1 LSSFLLFSLLALV
14 TGNPLLAALIVLAA
28 WWLGDRATFRVLPDP
43 FHVVTRWRRTA
54 ELRAQ
59 LAVNPHDRRARFALS
74 ELLLEAGRPAAAAAA
89 LRPNLEAGDED
100 VRTAHLWGAAL
111 WRSGD
116 LAGGE
121 RALLLARAAEPGF
134 RAGELD
140 LELGRARLARGDF
153 AGAVAALEALLVVR
167 PGTVEGRF
175 FLVKALTGLG
185 RADDAAR
192 RRAEAWREY
201 LALPRFQRSRQRW
214 YAWRLQPARPALLGL
229 GLLLAAVVLLRAC
242 AP

>member
-1 LSSFLLFSLLALV
+1 VSSFLLFSLLALV

-43 FHVVTRWRRTA
+43 FHGLSRWRRRG

-59 LAVNPHDRRARFALS
+59 LQVNPHDRRARF
-74 ELLLEAGRPAAAAAA
+74 ELAESLLESGRPAAAAAA

-111 WRSGD
+111 GRSGD
-116 LAGGE
+116 HAGGE
-121 RALLLARAAEPGF
+121 RALLMARAAEPGF

-140 LELGRARLARGDF
+140 LELGRLRVAGRDF
-153 AGAVAALEALLVVR
+153 AGAVEALERLLVVR
-167 PGTVEGRF
+167 PGSVEGRF
-175 FLVKALTGLG
+175 WLVRALEGLG
-185 RADDAAR
+185 RRDEAAT

-201 LALPRFQRSRQRW
+201 VALPRFQRSRQRW
-214 YAWRLQPARPALLGL
+214 YAWRLQPARPAVLALGL
-229 GLLLAAVVLLRAC
+229 VLGAALLLRAC
-242 AP
+242 AR